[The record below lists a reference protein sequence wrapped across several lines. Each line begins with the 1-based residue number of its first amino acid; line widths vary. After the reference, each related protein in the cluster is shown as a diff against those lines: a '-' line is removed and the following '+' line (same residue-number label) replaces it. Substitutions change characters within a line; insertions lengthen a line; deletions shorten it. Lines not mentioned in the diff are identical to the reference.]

1 MSATWIFI
9 TLAVLAL
16 AQDAKKDQAI
26 FENSLHRTSGGMA
39 YWYDKARGGLE
50 KITGVPYSQLMCQ
63 NCHAASCE
71 EMCKLACAFLQCF
84 DKSAFRERSKAAAS
98 FRTTKP
104 DYFSVSLRVLPS
116 PAISGA

>member
-1 MSATWIFI
+1 MK
-9 TLAVLAL
+9 TLKTMVSIVCFMAVIAALAS
-16 AQDAKKDQAI
+16 AQDAKKDQTI

-50 KITGVPYSQLMCQ
+50 KITGIPYSQLMCQ
-63 NCHAASCE
+63 NCHAAS
-71 EMCKLACAFLQCF
+71 CAFLQCF

-98 FRTTKP
+98 FRTPKP

-116 PAISGA
+116 PTISGA